1 MKTLCRFTRLFR
13 VPAIPMVAA
22 LAFALTSPTPVQSA
36 GVLTP
41 NGSPNEPLRLVD
53 HHVQVTLNNGFARTE
68 VTQSFYNPNPQ
79 DLEAVYRFPLPKSSS
94 LSEVSLTLGER
105 EIHGEV
111 VEKSRARTIYE
122 EEKKSGNDAGMA
134 KKETFRA
141 YEFRVT
147 PVRAQQQTRL
157 RLVYYQ
163 PLEIDTGVCRYLYPL
178 EEGGTDDTAA
188 ASFWGTANS
197 KLDGTFSAD
206 VEVKSAWPITSV
218 RLPGFDSDAKT
229 NKIADG
235 HYKVQVE
242 RKNHP
247 LTKDLVVYY
256 RLEDNLPGRVE
267 VIPFRASESG
277 PGTFMMVVTPGLDL
291 QPLSHGADY
300 VFVLDTSGSMTAK
313 LHTLAK
319 GVSQVIGKMSSQDRF
334 RVISFADRATD
345 VTGWQE
351 ATPTN
356 VERALQQI
364 QNLRSAGSTNLYEGL
379 SMAMQKL
386 DADRATSV
394 VLVTDGVTNTGIL
407 DPASFHQLVKS
418 HDIRIFGFLMGNSA
432 NWPLMRTVCE
442 TSGGFYA
449 GVSNDDDL
457 LGQILQAKGKVLH
470 ECLHDAEFTINGVKT
485 LNTTGN
491 IPGKIYRGQQLV
503 MFGQYEK
510 GGDAEL
516 VLKARLTGE
525 DKVYRTTFKFPETD
539 LDNPEIERLWALD
552 QIEQYEL
559 RANTGNLP
567 QHEADNAILS
577 LGLQYQLVTDQT
589 SMVVLND
596 DAFARHGIDRQN
608 QARTGAERAAHNV
621 RQAAPA
627 ATNYRVDAAQP
638 MTPHSAPS
646 VAPPQRSYSDNSTN
660 STNSSGGSWFPKIGG
675 GGGAIS
681 PQALLALALF
691 SGLALLSLRRVSGVA
706 RQE

>member
-1 MKTLCRFTRLFR
+1 MKTTCRFTRLLR
-13 VPAIPMVAA
+13 TQAIPMATA
-22 LAFALTSPTPVQSA
+22 LAFALIFPTPSQAA

-41 NGSPNEPLRLVD
+41 KGSPSEPLRLVD

-68 VTQSFYNPNPQ
+68 VSQSFYNPNAQ

-111 VEKSRARTIYE
+111 VEKTRARGIYE
-122 EEKKSGNDAGMA
+122 DEKKNGNDAGMA
-134 KKETFRA
+134 TKETFQA

-178 EEGGTDDTAA
+178 EEGGTEDAA
-188 ASFWGTANS
+188 ASSFWGPANS
-197 KLDGTFSAD
+197 ALDGTFTAD
-206 VEVKSAWPITSV
+206 VEVKSAWPVTNV
-218 RLPGFDSDAKT
+218 RLPGFESDAQTDKL
-229 NKIADG
+229 ADG
-235 HYKVQVE
+235 HYKVHVE
-242 RKNHP
+242 RKNQP

-267 VIPFRASESG
+267 VIPFRASENG

-300 VFVLDTSGSMTAK
+300 VFVLDTSGSMSAK
-313 LHTLAK
+313 LPTLAK
-319 GVSQVIGKMSSQDRF
+319 GVSQVIGKMSPQDRF

-345 VTGWQE
+345 VTGWLE
-351 ATPTN
+351 ATPPH

-364 QNLRSAGSTNLYEGL
+364 QTLRSAGSTNLYDGL
-379 SMAMQKL
+379 AMAMQKL

-394 VLVTDGVTNTGIL
+394 VLVTDGVTNTGIV
-407 DPASFHQLVKS
+407 DTAEFHKLVKS

-442 TSGGFYA
+442 ASGGFYA

-539 LDNPEIERLWALD
+539 VENPEIERLWALD
-552 QIEQYEL
+552 QIEQFGL
-559 RANTGNLP
+559 RANTGTLP
-567 QHEADNAILS
+567 QQEANNAILG

-589 SMVVLND
+589 SMLVLND

-608 QARTGAERAAHNV
+608 QARAGAERAAQNA

-627 ATNYRVDAAQP
+627 ATNYRVDATQP

-646 VAPPQRSYSDNSTN
+646 VTPPQRSYSDNS
-660 STNSSGGSWFPKIGG
+660 SSSGGSWFPKIGG

-691 SGLALLSLRRVSGVA
+691 SGLALVSLRRVSGVA